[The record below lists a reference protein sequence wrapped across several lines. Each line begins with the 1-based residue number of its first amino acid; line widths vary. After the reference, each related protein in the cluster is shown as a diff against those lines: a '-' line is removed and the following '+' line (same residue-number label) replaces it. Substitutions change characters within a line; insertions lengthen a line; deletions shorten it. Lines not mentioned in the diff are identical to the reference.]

1 MDDDTCFGLK
11 PWGGLSAIGN
21 QEYSSVLAKNSPLVE
36 VRDSFFIALLLVLC
50 CTIHTHVWSMA
61 RRIFGLTYGMCHLC
75 CDLQWSGV
83 TLPDFID
90 FWDIVREFQHDK
102 CRN

>member
-1 MDDDTCFGLK
+1 MLLG
-11 PWGGLSAIGN
+11 WELSEIGN

-36 VRDSFFIALLLVLC
+36 VRDSFFIALLFVLC
-50 CTIHTHVWSMA
+50 CSIHAHVVNGKKDLWSHI
-61 RRIFGLTYGMCHLC
+61 RNVPSV

-90 FWDIVREFQHDK
+90 FWDIVREFPDDK
-102 CRN
+102 